1 MTHHKSKRS
10 AGLGD
15 LGQKVG
21 VLKNCCLV
29 AIAKAARST
38 SSGAFD
44 AAVCPEQASCLL
56 YVVITIC
63 KVRSAH
69 YWTHFA
75 QFVRCAVRT
84 LLDSLCPICKVRT
97 AHPTGLT
104 LPNL

>member
-1 MTHHKSKRS
+1 MTHRKSRRS

-29 AIAKAARST
+29 AIAKAARS

-63 KVRSAH
+63 KVR
-69 YWTHFA
+69 
-75 QFVRCAVRT
+75 
-84 LLDSLCPICKVRT
+84 T
-97 AHPTGLT
+97 AHPLSIVNG
-104 LPNL
+104 